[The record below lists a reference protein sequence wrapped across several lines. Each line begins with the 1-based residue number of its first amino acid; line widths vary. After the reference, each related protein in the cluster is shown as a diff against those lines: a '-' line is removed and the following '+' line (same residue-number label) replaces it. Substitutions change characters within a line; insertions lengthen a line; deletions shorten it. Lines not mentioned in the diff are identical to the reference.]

1 MQHYFV
7 SPQLVRLLLLLL
19 LALLWLL
26 LALLLLLLLMLPVL
40 PLMSLLLLPVLQ
52 LVLLLLRRGQAV
64 QHSSVAMVPLT
75 RRQSTTATLPG
86 RSKSPTW
93 PILLLLLLV
102 LLWRQIVQHC
112 PLSMNPI
119 LAMDSIC
126 LTTARPLRVLRY
138 RVSNYSSSK
147 TKCGTG
153 GSREPSPAKP
163 SPAQPRLAQLAH
175 FSDFKISLLWTSCL
189 FCDLFKTG
197 L

>member
-1 MQHYFV
+1 MA
-7 SPQLVRLLLLLL
+7 LVALLLLLLMLLVLLLLLLLLVFLQLPLLLLVL

-40 PLMSLLLLPVLQ
+40 PLISLLLQPVLQ

-64 QHSSVAMVPLT
+64 QHSSAAMVLLT
-75 RRQSTTATLPG
+75 RRQSTMATLPS
-86 RSKSPTW
+86 RSKSPTG
-93 PILLLLLLV
+93 PTLLVRLLV
-102 LLWRQIVQHC
+102 LLWKQAVQRC

-119 LAMDSIC
+119 LTMDSIC
-126 LTTARPLRVLRY
+126 LTIPRPLHVFRY

-163 SPAQPRLAQLAH
+163 SP
-175 FSDFKISLLWTSCL
+175 T
-189 FCDLFKTG
+189 
-197 L
+197 

>member
-7 SPQLVRLLLLLL
+7 SPQLVRLLLLLLLLL

-26 LALLLLLLLMLPVL
+26 LALLLLLLLVLPVL

-75 RRQSTTATLPG
+75 RRQSTTATLPL

-93 PILLLLLLV
+93 LLLLV

-119 LAMDSIC
+119 LAMDAIC
-126 LTTARPLRVLRY
+126 LTIARPLRVLRY

-163 SPAQPRLAQLAH
+163 SPAQPRL
-175 FSDFKISLLWTSCL
+175 
-189 FCDLFKTG
+189 G
-197 L
+197 